1 MNKSLL
7 VGVVFGA
14 GIATA
19 FGGFA
24 GYRMLSAVEYAQYCQ
39 RRLSLRPFARRDQNA
54 DLTVGANR
62 VGVESTWCGLDKLFR
77 IEQGGEFLARNLRH
91 FDGDLKHGS
100 SFLIR
105 AFGNLGSFAIAHQ
118 SI

>member
-39 RRLSLRPFARRDQNA
+39 RRLSLRPFARRD
-54 DLTVGANR
+54 
-62 VGVESTWCGLDKLFR
+62 
-77 IEQGGEFLARNLRH
+77 
-91 FDGDLKHGS
+91 
-100 SFLIR
+100 
-105 AFGNLGSFAIAHQ
+105 
-118 SI
+118 